1 MIERIAQ
8 FSLTTPKQSFG
19 RTQRHTRPLLGA
31 ILDRLRGVSMP
42 RSVVSIFPTMY
53 MNVQDLETVI
63 PRDEAENFA
72 ARDP

>member
-1 MIERIAQ
+1 
-8 FSLTTPKQSFG
+8 
-19 RTQRHTRPLLGA
+19 
-31 ILDRLRGVSMP
+31 MP